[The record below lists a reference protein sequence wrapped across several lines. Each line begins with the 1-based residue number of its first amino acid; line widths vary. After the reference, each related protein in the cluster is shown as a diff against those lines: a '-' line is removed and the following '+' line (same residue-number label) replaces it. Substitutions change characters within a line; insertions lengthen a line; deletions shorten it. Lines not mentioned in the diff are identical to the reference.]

1 MSKNEIDGLCV
12 PEQSAQEQLDDDID
26 LYIGVFFDGTNNNK
40 YQVMIGK
47 LFRWKEIY
55 NKHKWTLKKHI
66 KGWEITEYNQV
77 SPNII
82 TNYPRSYW
90 EDGEG
95 KGIFSRSEIEYLYF
109 GYDDIN
115 NRNSSSRSCFIEEK
129 SMLTLGGGD
138 IHQLSSKPDEIKE
151 QEKLIEIANRIA
163 NKKDGD
169 GWIKDILNDKATD
182 RSIKGAPAQNS
193 TYTNVAILESLYRCG
208 DKVNTSKEKHISI
221 YIEGSGAD
229 MQIEASTN
237 VSHTAGHGVVG
248 LGKGTG
254 PSGSV
259 AKVRKAVII
268 TNRLIEQ
275 YRPTH
280 GGKRIVR
287 VHFDICG
294 FSRGATSARMF
305 CYVINPNINASN
317 MSYCGEGCITGNP
330 SDMKLFTGSDK
341 EFLSLKNKMGNLLLE
356 QKEIRNL
363 LIADTVSSI
372 GVIFNGAVSSSITRG
387 TANTIGGLSKG
398 IELTVNRER
407 KVDKGTDDINMW
419 GKRPYHFN
427 NVDDYGLWATKLAKK
442 VIHICAMDEVR
453 QNFAL
458 TDIDNSIKSNG
469 IEVFIPGCHTDIG
482 GGASIG
488 MESEKIINVGTSRYL
503 THYHVHKQREL
514 LDTESLSHVIRISEE
529 ALKTIGWLNDDSRSA
544 GFWHKTIT
552 GRSNRKTDETH
563 FSGNV
568 ANYVLYRH
576 VTPGYSNVALN
587 LFKEKANGEI
597 FNDVPKSYS
606 VPKALETFYEEIK
619 KEMNGTG
626 RHFFYPKEPEMYY
639 NLRRQYL
646 HFSFNEQLCAL
657 ADNLLVNEPEYVNI
671 GKGDSDVKT
680 ISRIIY
686 TGAYHSNKNSEK
698 RVHMFDYGD
707 MLQVHY
713 VTF

>member
-1 MSKNEIDGLCV
+1 MSENRINGASV
-12 PEQSAQEQLDDDID
+12 PIQSANEQLNDDID
-26 LYIGVFFDGTNNNK
+26 VYIGVFFDGTNNNK

-47 LFRWKEIY
+47 MFRWKEIY

-66 KGWEITEYNQV
+66 KGWKITEYNQV

-109 GYDDIN
+109 GYGDIN
-115 NRNSSSRSCFIEEK
+115 NSKSKFKSYFIEEK
-129 SMLTLGGGD
+129 SMRTLGGGD
-138 IHQLSSKPDEIKE
+138 IHQLSSKPDKKKE
-151 QEKLIEIANRIA
+151 QEKLVEVAERVA
-163 NKKDGD
+163 NKKV
-169 GWIKDILNDKATD
+169 NDKTTNITD
-182 RSIKGAPAQNS
+182 EAIKGAPAQNS
-193 TYTNVAILESLYRCG
+193 TYTNVAILESLYKCG
-208 DKVNTSKEKHISI
+208 DKVNTSKERHFSI
-221 YIEGSGAD
+221 YIEGSGTD

-237 VSHTAGHGVVG
+237 ISHKAGHGLMG

-254 PSGSV
+254 PSGAV

-268 TNRLIEQ
+268 TNEIIKQ
-275 YRPTH
+275 YSPTD
-280 GGKRIVR
+280 GAKRNVR

-317 MSYCGEGCITGNP
+317 MSYCGEGCITNNP

-341 EFLSLKNKMGNLLLE
+341 EFLSLKNNTGNLQLKE
-356 QKEIRNL
+356 KEIRNL

-372 GVIFNGAVSSSITRG
+372 GVIFKGAVSSSITSG
-387 TANTIGGLSKG
+387 IADTVGGFSKG
-398 IELTVNRER
+398 IEFTANLKR
-407 KVDKGTDDINMW
+407 KVDKGTDDITDDINMW

-458 TDIDNSIKSNG
+458 IDIDNSIKSNG
-469 IEVFIPGCHTDIG
+469 IEVFIPGCHTDVG

-563 FSGNV
+563 FSGNA

-646 HFSFNEQLCAL
+646 HFSFNEQLL
-657 ADNLLVNEPEYVNI
+657 AVADSLIVNEPEYVNI
-671 GKGDSDVKT
+671 GEGGSDVKT

-686 TGAYHSNKNSEK
+686 TGAYNSKKNSEK
-698 RVHMFDYGD
+698 CLHMFDYGD
-707 MLQVHY
+707 MPQVHY